1 MLIFLQK
8 INLGFN
14 SKFMIGKQTLISLLG
29 GVCYVLP
36 LMAQESAV
44 EGMKEAAQMFFH
56 KSVEKEKKE
65 IYEYLDSIRSTNN
78 SKQADLD
85 ITDDDI
91 QLVRKL
97 KVIEREVPLDYS
109 PRVKDLIGK
118 YTSQNYN
125 PYMCRMMGLGQYYF
139 PLFDKIMDEV
149 GVPRELKYLS
159 VVESSLNPRD
169 ISSAGATGLWQLMYY
184 EAKTYNLTVDS
195 YTDQRMDPLASSYA
209 IAKILKEAYDEYGD
223 WLLAIASYNGGKGA
237 VSRAIKRSGKDKAT
251 FWDIAPYLT
260 QQTQNYIPKFIA
272 MTYAMKYAEEN
283 DIHAADTELSLR
295 TQALDINKRIS
306 LNQIADALHVS
317 KETLSALN
325 PSFKKNILNGS
336 EESPLRLVLPVV
348 DKKIA
353 TEELYTALNTPVSST
368 NASQAENS
376 VEFLQNGKY
385 KVKVGETFAS
395 VAEKFEVTV
404 QDLKSWNN
412 LRGNQI
418 VPGQS
423 LLIKREDD
431 FVNAKLARN
440 AEKSS
445 KKNHQ
450 GASSGQRT
458 AYYIVKKGDTLSEI
472 ADKNGM
478 SVSRLKSENDL
489 SSSRIK
495 PGMKLRVS
503 KK

>member
-1 MLIFLQK
+1 
-8 INLGFN
+8 
-14 SKFMIGKQTLISLLG
+14 MIGKQTLISILG
-29 GVCYVLP
+29 GLCYVLP

-44 EGMKEAAQMFFH
+44 EGMREATHQ
-56 KSVEKEKKE
+56 VIQGRIDREKQE
-65 IYEYLDSIRSTNN
+65 IYQYLDSVKSSGNSRQDDST
-78 SKQADLD
+78 
-85 ITDDDI
+85 ITDEEI

-97 KVIEREVPLDYS
+97 KAIEREVPLNYS
-109 PRVKDLIGK
+109 PQVKNLISK
-118 YTSQNYN
+118 YTSNNYN

-139 PLFDKIMDEV
+139 PMFDRIMDEV

-195 YTDQRMDPLASSYA
+195 YTDQRMDPIASSYV

-237 VSRAIKRSGKDKAT
+237 VGRAIQRSGKDKPT

-283 DIHAADTELSLR
+283 DINAADTELSLR

-306 LNQIADALHVS
+306 LNQIAAALDVS
-317 KETLSALN
+317 KETLRALN
-325 PSFKKNILNGS
+325 PSFKKNILNGT
-336 EESPLRLVLPVV
+336 EEAPLRLVLPVL

-353 TEELYTALNTPVSST
+353 TEELYAALNTPIPTSVMASSGT
-368 NASQAENS
+368 NEPAE
-376 VEFLQNGKY
+376 LLKDGKY

-404 QDLKSWNN
+404 QDIKSWNN
-412 LRGNQI
+412 LRGNKI
-418 VPGQS
+418 VPGQN
-423 LLIKREDD
+423 LLIKKEDN
-431 FVNAKLARN
+431 FVNAKLAHN
-440 AEKSS
+440 AEKSV
-445 KKNHQ
+445 KKSQ
-450 GASSGQRT
+450 QRAASRT
-458 AYYIVKKGDTLSEI
+458 AYYVVKKGDTLSQI
-472 ADKNGM
+472 ADKNGV
-478 SVSRLKSENDL
+478 SISRLKSDNDL
-489 SSSRIK
+489 SGSRIK
-495 PGMKLRVS
+495 PGMKLKVS

>member
-1 MLIFLQK
+1 
-8 INLGFN
+8 
-14 SKFMIGKQTLISLLG
+14 MIGKQTLISILG

-44 EGMKEAAQMFFH
+44 EGMKEAAHTFFQ
-56 KSVEKEKKE
+56 KSIEKEKQD
-65 IYEYLDSIRSTNN
+65 IYQYLDSIKSSGSNR
-78 SKQADLD
+78 QHDAE
-85 ITDDDI
+85 ITDEDI

-97 KVIEREVPLDYS
+97 KAIEREVPLDYS
-109 PRVKDLIGK
+109 PRVKDLIAK
-118 YTSQNYN
+118 YTSDNYN

-184 EAKTYNLTVDS
+184 EAKTYHLTVDS
-195 YTDQRMDPLASSYA
+195 YTDQRMDPIASSYA

-237 VSRAIKRSGKDKAT
+237 VSRAIQRSGKENAT

-272 MTYAMKYAEEN
+272 MTYAMKYADEN
-283 DIHAADTELSLR
+283 DINAADTELSLR

-306 LNQIADALHVS
+306 LNQIADALQVS
-317 KETLSALN
+317 KETLRALN
-325 PSFKKNILNGS
+325 PSFKKNVLNGT
-336 EESPLRLVLPVV
+336 EGSPLRLVLPVL

-353 TEELYTALNTPVSST
+353 AEELYAALNTPISSV
-368 NASQAENS
+368 NPSQTENPS
-376 VEFLQNGKY
+376 EPLQNGKY

-395 VAEKFEVTV
+395 IADKFEVTV
-404 QDLKSWNN
+404 QDIKSWNN

-418 VPGQS
+418 VPGQN
-423 LLIKREDD
+423 LLIKKEDD

-440 AEKSS
+440 TERSS
-445 KKNHQ
+445 KKNQ
-450 GASSGQRT
+450 QRAASATRT
-458 AYYIVKKGDTLSEI
+458 AYYVVKKGDTLSEI
-472 ADKNGM
+472 ADKNGTL
-478 SVSRLKSENDL
+478 VGRLKSENDL
-489 SSSRIK
+489 NGSRIK
-495 PGMKLRVS
+495 PGMKLKVS

>member
-1 MLIFLQK
+1 
-8 INLGFN
+8 
-14 SKFMIGKQTLISLLG
+14 MIGKQTLISILG
-29 GVCYVLP
+29 GLCYVLP
-36 LMAQESAV
+36 TMAQESAV
-44 EGMKEAAQMFFH
+44 EGMREATHQ
-56 KSVEKEKKE
+56 VIQGRIDREKQE
-65 IYEYLDSIRSTNN
+65 IYQYLDSVKSSGNSRQDDST
-78 SKQADLD
+78 
-85 ITDDDI
+85 ITEEEI

-97 KVIEREVPLDYS
+97 KAIEREVPLNYS
-109 PRVKDLIGK
+109 PQVKNLISK
-118 YTSQNYN
+118 YTSNNYN

-139 PLFDKIMDEV
+139 PMFDRIMDEV

-195 YTDQRMDPLASSYA
+195 YTDQRMDPIASSYA

-237 VSRAIKRSGKDKAT
+237 VGRAIQRSGKDKPT

-283 DIHAADTELSLR
+283 DINAADTELSLR

-306 LNQIADALHVS
+306 LNQIAAALDVS
-317 KETLSALN
+317 KETLRALN
-325 PSFKKNILNGS
+325 PSFKKNILNGT
-336 EESPLRLVLPVV
+336 EEAPLRLVLPVL

-353 TEELYTALNTPVSST
+353 TEELYAALNTPIPTSVMASSGT
-368 NASQAENS
+368 NEPT
-376 VEFLQNGKY
+376 ELLKDGKY

-404 QDLKSWNN
+404 QDIKSWNN
-412 LRGNQI
+412 LRGNKI
-418 VPGQS
+418 VPGQN
-423 LLIKREDD
+423 LLIKKEDN
-431 FVNAKLARN
+431 FVNAKLAHN
-440 AEKSS
+440 AEKSV
-445 KKNHQ
+445 KKSQ
-450 GASSGQRT
+450 QRAASRT
-458 AYYIVKKGDTLSEI
+458 AYYVVKKGDTLSQI
-472 ADKNGM
+472 ADKNGV
-478 SVSRLKSENDL
+478 SVSRLKSDNDL
-489 SSSRIK
+489 NGSRIK
-495 PGMKLRVS
+495 PGMKLKVS

>member
-1 MLIFLQK
+1 
-8 INLGFN
+8 
-14 SKFMIGKQTLISLLG
+14 MIGKQTLISILG
-29 GVCYVLP
+29 GLCYVLP
-36 LMAQESAV
+36 IMAQESAV
-44 EGMKEAAQMFFH
+44 EGMREATHQ
-56 KSVEKEKKE
+56 VIQGRIDREKQE
-65 IYEYLDSIRSTNN
+65 IYQYLDSVKSSGNSRQDDST
-78 SKQADLD
+78 
-85 ITDDDI
+85 ITEEEI

-97 KVIEREVPLDYS
+97 KAIEREVPLNYS
-109 PRVKDLIGK
+109 PQVKNLISK
-118 YTSQNYN
+118 YTSNNYN

-139 PLFDKIMDEV
+139 PMFDRIMDEV

-195 YTDQRMDPLASSYA
+195 YTDQRMDPIASSYA

-237 VSRAIKRSGKDKAT
+237 VGRAIQRSGKEKPT

-283 DIHAADTELSLR
+283 DINAADTELSLR

-306 LNQIADALHVS
+306 LNQIAAALDVS
-317 KETLSALN
+317 KETLRALN
-325 PSFKKNILNGS
+325 PSFKKNILNGT
-336 EESPLRLVLPVV
+336 EETPLRLVLPVL

-353 TEELYTALNTPVSST
+353 TEELYAALNTPIPTSVMASSGT
-368 NASQAENS
+368 NEPT
-376 VEFLQNGKY
+376 ELLKDGKY

-404 QDLKSWNN
+404 QDIKSWNN
-412 LRGNQI
+412 LRGNKI
-418 VPGQS
+418 VPGQN
-423 LLIKREDD
+423 LLIKKEDN
-431 FVNAKLARN
+431 FVNAKLAHN
-440 AEKSS
+440 AEKSV
-445 KKNHQ
+445 KKSQ
-450 GASSGQRT
+450 QRAASRT
-458 AYYIVKKGDTLSEI
+458 AYYVVKKGDTLSEI
-472 ADKNGM
+472 ADKNGV
-478 SVSRLKSENDL
+478 SISRLKSDNDL
-489 SSSRIK
+489 SGSRIK
-495 PGMKLRVS
+495 PGMKLKVS

>member
-1 MLIFLQK
+1 
-8 INLGFN
+8 
-14 SKFMIGKQTLISLLG
+14 MIGKQTLISILG
-29 GVCYVLP
+29 GLCYVLP
-36 LMAQESAV
+36 IMAQESAV
-44 EGMKEAAQMFFH
+44 EGMREATHQ
-56 KSVEKEKKE
+56 VIQGRIDREKQE
-65 IYEYLDSIRSTNN
+65 IYQYLDSVKSSGNSRQDDST
-78 SKQADLD
+78 
-85 ITDDDI
+85 ITEEEI

-97 KVIEREVPLDYS
+97 KAIEREVPLNYS
-109 PRVKDLIGK
+109 PQVKNLISK
-118 YTSQNYN
+118 YTSNNYN

-139 PLFDKIMDEV
+139 PMFDRIMDEV

-195 YTDQRMDPLASSYA
+195 YTDQRMDPIASSYA

-237 VSRAIKRSGKDKAT
+237 VGRAIQRSGKDKPT

-283 DIHAADTELSLR
+283 DINAADTELSLR

-306 LNQIADALHVS
+306 LNQIAAALDVS
-317 KETLSALN
+317 KETLRALN
-325 PSFKKNILNGS
+325 PSFKKNILNGT
-336 EESPLRLVLPVV
+336 EEAPLRLVLPVL

-353 TEELYTALNTPVSST
+353 TEELYAALNTPIPTSVMASSGT
-368 NASQAENS
+368 NEPT
-376 VEFLQNGKY
+376 ELLKDGKY

-404 QDLKSWNN
+404 QDIKSWNN
-412 LRGNQI
+412 LRGNKI
-418 VPGQS
+418 VPGQN
-423 LLIKREDD
+423 LLIKKEDN
-431 FVNAKLARN
+431 FVNAKLAHN
-440 AEKSS
+440 AEKSV
-445 KKNHQ
+445 KKSQ
-450 GASSGQRT
+450 QRAASRT
-458 AYYIVKKGDTLSEI
+458 AYYVVKKGDTLSQI
-472 ADKNGM
+472 ADKNGV
-478 SVSRLKSENDL
+478 SVSRLKSDNDL
-489 SSSRIK
+489 NGSRIK
-495 PGMKLRVS
+495 PGMKLKVS

>member
-1 MLIFLQK
+1 
-8 INLGFN
+8 
-14 SKFMIGKQTLISLLG
+14 MIGKQTLISILG
-29 GVCYVLP
+29 GLCYVLP

-44 EGMKEAAQMFFH
+44 EGMREATHQ
-56 KSVEKEKKE
+56 VIQGRIDREKQE
-65 IYEYLDSIRSTNN
+65 IYQYLDSVKSSGNSRQDDST
-78 SKQADLD
+78 
-85 ITDDDI
+85 ITDEEI

-97 KVIEREVPLDYS
+97 KAIEREIPLNYS
-109 PRVKDLIGK
+109 PQVKNLISK
-118 YTSQNYN
+118 YTSNNYN

-139 PLFDKIMDEV
+139 PMFDRIMDEV

-195 YTDQRMDPLASSYA
+195 YTDQRMDPIASSYA
-209 IAKILKEAYDEYGD
+209 IAKILKEAYQEYGD

-237 VSRAIKRSGKDKAT
+237 VGRAIKRSGKEKPT

-283 DIHAADTELSLR
+283 DINAADTELSLR

-306 LNQIADALHVS
+306 LNQIATALDVS
-317 KETLSALN
+317 KETLRALN
-325 PSFKKNILNGS
+325 PSFKKNILNGT
-336 EESPLRLVLPVV
+336 EEAPLRLVLPVL

-353 TEELYTALNTPVSST
+353 IEELYAALNTPIPTSVMASSGT
-368 NASQAENS
+368 NEPAE
-376 VEFLQNGKY
+376 LLKDGKY

-404 QDLKSWNN
+404 QDIKSWNN
-412 LRGNQI
+412 LRGNKI
-418 VPGQS
+418 VPGQN
-423 LLIKREDD
+423 LLIKKEEH
-431 FVNAKLARN
+431 FVNAKLAHN
-440 AEKSS
+440 TEKSV
-445 KKNHQ
+445 KKGQ
-450 GASSGQRT
+450 QRAASRT
-458 AYYIVKKGDTLSEI
+458 AYYVVKKGDTLSQI
-472 ADKNGM
+472 ADKNGV
-478 SVSRLKSENDL
+478 SVSRLKSDNDL
-489 SSSRIK
+489 NGSRIK
-495 PGMKLRVS
+495 PGMKLKVS